1 MAEDGLCLLASVMMA
16 SNSQLSKRYSMASN
30 SGMEYWVV
38 DNAEGVELDVVVGV
52 VEDML

>member
-1 MAEDGLCLLASVMMA
+1 MMA

-30 SGMEYWVV
+30 SGMEYCVV
-38 DNAEGVELDVVVGV
+38 DKLVGVEVDVVVGA